1 MGGGK
6 SQTSTQSVSIPP
18 EVLAR
23 YNSVNAQAQ
32 TAAAN
37 PFQPY
42 TGEFVA
48 PVNAQQQAGISATNT
63 AASQAQPYYGA
74 ATQQLGQAQGQ
85 GQGYLG
91 AATGAAFA
99 GAMPVNPSGLDV
111 NAYMNPYT
119 QNVVGATQ
127 AALNQQFGQQN
138 AAQQAQAIKAGAF
151 GGERAGLQNAQLQG
165 QQALTESQAIAPL
178 YQANYNQAL
187 AAAQQQQGVGLS
199 AAQANRTALQ
209 GLGSQLA
216 GLGQQGFTQGA
227 TTAQQLA
234 GLGTGAQTAA
244 LQGAQA
250 QTAAGTLQQQTQ
262 QAGDTAQYQQ
272 YLQQQGYPFQ
282 VAQFLAGIAEGTGA
296 LSGSTT
302 TTTQPAGFFSD
313 ERLKTDVK
321 EIGKTNDGQKIYS
334 YKYKGDDRTQI
345 GLMAQDVEKSHPNAV
360 GLMGGYKTVDYKKA
374 TEDAERPA
382 RATGGLIPAEFD
394 ASSMGGAVTSDM
406 AGEAYARGGYALGGD
421 PSNPYGAAG
430 YVPSAPQFAPHQLMI
445 APGLRAPPQSGMSTA
460 MQTGKDIQGLY
471 NFGKS
476 GLVGTEA
483 TKDSPAS
490 AGLVGG
496 QGSLSG
502 KNIFSEAKDWLNKP
516 STAASGGLI
525 APREYA
531 DGGDVDPY
539 ELTSDP
545 LKKTIEEQKVTQLS
559 LPKSNSTPGSSQSG
573 LGQLTLGLGAA
584 KGLYDMGSGV
594 ASGLGSLGTGFSSAA
609 NAGTLDSVLG
619 SGFSAANIG
628 LADAGA
634 SAAAPGI
641 MGSIGSFLGSLGPA
655 GFLLGAKDGGSVPS
669 YASGGRGHFEDG
681 GEAFTDPDKLQNILS
696 SGSKAPNQLPL
707 SYNLDDSTQL
717 RGSGLWSGPYA
728 QYGGGLSVGLG
739 GGHFDVDLSR
749 GQAPNSPA
757 QYRGMAK
764 WSKSFASGGLI
775 PRQAHADGD
784 RVLPLSQDVVDA
796 APGLVPADGTID
808 QPTGIPADAEGLV
821 VDQKPA
827 EPKYSPEEL
836 SKFGKAAVQHIIGTE
851 SGGDPRARAATSS
864 AAGLGQFTDSTA
876 QSVLQRHPEIA
887 QGVEYNPKQKGFAAT
902 LPAEVQQAMIAAHA
916 VDQAGILSRQG
927 FEPTPQNIKA
937 NWFLGEA
944 GGPAF
949 LKGLQRD
956 PTAPGYLLAG
966 TDQVNKNQNVFFNKD
981 GSPRSAQE
989 VMDKINGGGG
999 GGGGRGPVPP
1009 GVMGGTPTPRTDSDG
1024 SGLIDKAT
1032 SSSFLV
1038 PALGFLGSMLAS
1050 QRPTLGG
1057 ALGEGLL
1064 GGTGAYMAQQK
1075 QDAQLQAMQ
1084 PVIAQRNVEALTA
1097 LSSGLKQYNAMNGTN
1112 LTLEQFSKLK
1122 PGEIARYAGPAAVAA
1137 VSGQQ
1142 TGATPYSYTPDELSS
1157 LVIHHPGGVDI
1168 PASADPGY
1176 LNAYKAHYASFG
1188 DNPYGK
1194 SQMAFAD
1201 KALEQSKQS
1210 TLSSAGEVI
1219 PTPGV
1224 LSSAQQGAIAAEK
1237 ARGASSFNEEGQKF
1251 RGEAPKILYALNE
1264 LENVAT
1270 QFRSGADAA
1279 AQANFDR
1286 IMSMIDPNYKHP
1298 ELHSGAGANY
1308 DTAVKDAMYIGLNQL
1323 QGLSPRAPAAELGA
1337 IRQTIPNINLEPGA
1351 VQNIVAKTKADIGY
1365 KQKMYDAFDIDKD
1378 LDVSKFQKEFM
1389 AANPYEEYAKQV
1401 KSSMTPALGTAQQ
1414 RSQPAIPQSQLVTG
1428 KVYKDAS
1435 GVQKKWNGSGWE
1447 NP

>member
-6 SQTSTQSVSIPP
+6 SQTSTQSVAIPP

-23 YNSVNAQAQ
+23 YNSVNATAEK
-32 TAAAN
+32 AAAT
-37 PFQPY
+37 PFQAY
-42 TGEFVA
+42 GGEFVA
-48 PVNAQQQAGISATNT
+48 PVNQQQQAGIAGTN
-63 AASQAQPYYGA
+63 AAANQAQPYYQA
-74 ATQQLGQAQGQ
+74 ATNASMAGGQA
-85 GQGYLG
+85 
-91 AATGAAFA
+91 
-99 GAMPVNPSGLDV
+99 VDPSKLDV

-119 QNVVGATQ
+119 QNVVNATQ
-127 AALNQQFGQQN
+127 AAMNQQFGQQN
-138 AAQQAQAIKAGAF
+138 AAQQAQAIKSGAF
-151 GGERAGLQNAQLQG
+151 GGERAGLQNAQLAG
-165 QQALTESQAIAPL
+165 QQSLAESQAISPL
-178 YQANYNQAL
+178 YQNAYNTAL
-187 AAAQQQQGVGLS
+187 QTATQQQGVGLS
-199 AAQANRTALQ
+199 AAQANRAAQQ
-209 GLGSQLA
+209 GMASQLA
-216 GLGQQGFTQGA
+216 GLGTS
-227 TTAQQLA
+227 
-234 GLGTGAQTAA
+234 AQTAA

-282 VAQFLAGIAEGTGA
+282 TAQFLAGIAEGTGA

-313 ERLKTDVK
+313 ERLKTDIK

-430 YVPSAPQFAPHQLMI
+430 YVPSAPQSAPHQLMI

-476 GLVGTEA
+476 GLVGTAA

-490 AGLVGG
+490 AGLLGG
-496 QGSLSG
+496 QGNLSG
-502 KNIFSEAKDWLNKP
+502 KNVFSELKDWMSTP
-516 STAASGGLI
+516 SAAASGGLI
-525 APREYA
+525 GPHGYA

-539 ELTSDP
+539 ELSRDP

-559 LPKSNSTPGSSQSG
+559 LPKSNATPGSSQSG
-573 LGQLTLGLGAA
+573 LGQLTQGLGAA
-584 KGLYDMGSGV
+584 KSLYGMGSDV

-609 NAGTLDSVLG
+609 NAGALDSALG
-619 SGFSAANIG
+619 PGFFASNIG
-628 LADAGA
+628 LGAEGA
-634 SAAAPGI
+634 SAAAPGV
-641 MGSIGSFLGSLGPA
+641 MGSIGSFFGSLGPA
-655 GFLLGAKDGGSVPS
+655 GFLLGAKDGG
-669 YASGGRGHFEDG
+669 A
-681 GEAFTDPDKLQNILS
+681 
-696 SGSKAPNQLPL
+696 
-707 SYNLDDSTQL
+707 
-717 RGSGLWSGPYA
+717 
-728 QYGGGLSVGLG
+728 
-739 GGHFDVDLSR
+739 
-749 GQAPNSPA
+749 
-757 QYRGMAK
+757 
-764 WSKSFASGGLI
+764 I

-808 QPTGIPADAEGLV
+808 QPTGIPADAKGLV

-827 EPKYSPEEL
+827 DTGALFANLEDKYGLPSGYLNRTWQIESTSGKKMENPNSDARGHFQFIPGTQKMMGLKDPYDLAESADAAARYAAQNKEL
-836 SKFGKAAVQHIIGTE
+836 LKNNGIDNPTAAQLYLAHQQGGLGALRLMNSTDRPASNAVGSDAAIALN
-851 SGGDPRARAATSS
+851 GGDPTMPGS
-864 AAGLGQFTDSTA
+864 AFANKTMAMFDKT
-876 QSVLQRHPEIA
+876 
-887 QGVEYNPKQKGFAAT
+887 QGAPT
-902 LPAEVQQAMIAAHA
+902 RS
-916 VDQAGILSRQG
+916 LS
-927 FEPTPQNIKA
+927 
-937 NWFLGEA
+937 
-944 GGPAF
+944 
-949 LKGLQRD
+949 D
-956 PTAPGYLLAG
+956 
-966 TDQVNKNQNVFFNKD
+966 V
-981 GSPRSAQE
+981 PR
-989 VMDKINGGGG
+989 
-999 GGGGRGPVPP
+999 PP

-1188 DNPYGK
+1188 ENPYGK

-1201 KALEQSKQS
+1201 KALEQAKTS

>member
-6 SQTSTQSVSIPP
+6 SQTSTQTVSIPP

-32 TAAAN
+32 TAADT

-42 TGEFVA
+42 GGEFVA
-48 PVNAQQQAGISATNT
+48 PVNRQQQAGMSATDV
-63 AASQAQPYYGA
+63 ASTQAQPYYGA
-74 ATQQLGQAQGQ
+74 ATQQLGQAQQQ

-91 AATGAAFA
+91 AATGQLGQASQTGGGYAGLAGQYYGQAQGSAAPYYQAATQGTQQAVA
-99 GAMPVNPSGLDV
+99 GAQPYQAGATMAALAGAQSVDPSQLNVGQ
-111 NAYMNPYT
+111 YMNPYT
-119 QNVVGATQ
+119 QNVVNATQ
-127 AALNQQFGQQN
+127 AALGQQFGQQN
-138 AAQQAQAIKAGAF
+138 AAQQAQAIQAGAF
-151 GGERAGLQNAQLQG
+151 GGERAGLQRAQLAG
-165 QQALTESQAIAPL
+165 QQALTESQAISPL
-178 YQANYNQAL
+178 YQQNYQQAL
-187 AAAQQQQGVGLS
+187 TAAQQQQGVGLQ
-199 AAQANRTALQ
+199 AAQANRSALQ
-209 GLGSQLA
+209 GLAPQLASLGQQGYGQQLGAAQQMA
-216 GLGQQGFTQGA
+216 GLGQALYGQNVGLGQAAQALGQQQYGQGAQTAQQLAALGQQGYTQGTNA
-227 TTAQQLA
+227 AQQLA

-250 QTAAGTLQQQTQ
+250 QIGAGTLQQQTQ
-262 QAGDTAQYQQ
+262 QAGDTAKYQQ

-282 VAQFLAGIAEGTGA
+282 AAQFLAGIAEGTGA

-302 TTTQPAGFFSD
+302 ATTQPAGFFSD

-345 GLMAQDVEKSHPNAV
+345 GLMAQDVEKSHPDAV

-406 AGEAYARGGYALGGD
+406 AGEAYARGGYIAGGLVDPNDISALLAQQQKSFGPFSQQGLSSGMPGGA
-421 PSNPYGAAG
+421 SGAGFVPQQQMHISKLITAG
-430 YVPSAPQFAPHQLMI
+430 GMP
-445 APGLRAPPQSGMSTA
+445 RAPQSGMSNA

-471 NFGKS
+471 NLGKQ
-476 GLVGTEA
+476 GLVGSAPTSS
-483 TKDSPAS
+483 DPSGD
-490 AGLVGG
+490 AGLIGG
-496 QGSLSG
+496 QGSMSG
-502 KNIFSEAKDWLNKP
+502 KNVFSDLKDWMNKP
-516 STAASGGLI
+516 SAAATGGLI
-525 APREYA
+525 VPGRYA
-531 DGGDVDPY
+531 AGGDVDPY
-539 ELTSDP
+539 ELSRDP
-545 LKKTIEEQKVTQLS
+545 LKKTIEEQKVNQLS
-559 LPKSNSTPGSSQSG
+559 LPKMGGAPGSPQSG
-573 LGQLTLGLGAA
+573 LGQLTQGLGAA
-584 KGLYDMGSGV
+584 KSLYDLGSG
-594 ASGLGSLGTGFSSAA
+594 AAGMMGLGSA
-609 NAGTLDSVLG
+609 
-619 SGFSAANIG
+619 
-628 LADAGA
+628 
-634 SAAAPGI
+634 
-641 MGSIGSFLGSLGPA
+641 
-655 GFLLGAKDGGSVPS
+655 
-669 YASGGRGHFEDG
+669 
-681 GEAFTDPDKLQNILS
+681 
-696 SGSKAPNQLPL
+696 
-707 SYNLDDSTQL
+707 
-717 RGSGLWSGPYA
+717 
-728 QYGGGLSVGLG
+728 GGG
-739 GGHFDVDLSR
+739 
-749 GQAPNSPA
+749 AMA
-757 QYRGMAK
+757 GMAGGDIGEMLLMAPLG
-764 WSKSFASGGLI
+764 FASGGLI
-775 PRQAHADGD
+775 PRGHFEKGGDAD
-784 RVLPLSQDVVDA
+784 LPISQDVVEA

-808 QPTGIPADAEGLV
+808 QPTGIPPEAKGLV

-827 EPKYSPEEL
+827 APSLESDSTMGLIAKHEKFKPTPYWDVNHLRAGFGSDTVTLPDGTVKPVDENTRVTVEDAERDLARRKMESQGQIRAAVGDDAWNKLDPGAQDALTSTTYNYGRLPGTVAQAVQGGNKSDIAAAVNNLGYDNEGVNAGRRAQEASMIDPDGKYAPVT
-836 SKFGKAAVQHIIGTE
+836 GKAKTSMG
-851 SGGDPRARAATSS
+851 AAASQMAGPGAPSSTS
-864 AAGLGQFTDSTA
+864 
-876 QSVLQRHPEIA
+876 
-887 QGVEYNPKQKGFAAT
+887 
-902 LPAEVQQAMIAAHA
+902 
-916 VDQAGILSRQG
+916 
-927 FEPTPQNIKA
+927 
-937 NWFLGEA
+937 
-944 GGPAF
+944 
-949 LKGLQRD
+949 
-956 PTAPGYLLAG
+956 
-966 TDQVNKNQNVFFNKD
+966 
-981 GSPRSAQE
+981 
-989 VMDKINGGGG
+989 
-999 GGGGRGPVPP
+999 
-1009 GVMGGTPTPRTDSDG
+1009 SDG

-1188 DNPYGK
+1188 ENPYGK

>member
-187 AAAQQQQGVGLS
+187 AAAQQQQGVGLL

-216 GLGQQGFTQGA
+216 GLGQQGFVQGT

-302 TTTQPAGFFSD
+302 TTTQPAGFFSSD
-313 ERLKTDVK
+313 ERLKTNVK

-345 GLMAQDVEKSHPNAV
+345 GLMAQDVEKKHPNAV

-430 YVPSAPQFAPHQLMI
+430 YVPSAPQSAPHQLMI

-476 GLVGTEA
+476 GLVGTAA

-490 AGLVGG
+490 AGLLGG
-496 QGSLSG
+496 QGNLSG
-502 KNIFSEAKDWLNKP
+502 KNVFSDLKDLMSTP
-516 STAASGGLI
+516 SAAASGGLI
-525 APREYA
+525 VPGRYA
-531 DGGDVDPY
+531 AGGDVDPY
-539 ELTSDP
+539 DLTSDP
-545 LKKTIEEQKVTQLS
+545 LKETINEQKANQLS
-559 LPKSNSTPGSSQSG
+559 LPKMGGTPGSPQSG
-573 LGQLTLGLGAA
+573 ASQISAGLGL
-584 KGLYDMGSGV
+584 
-594 ASGLGSLGTGFSSAA
+594 A
-609 NAGTLDSVLG
+609 NAGMNFAENVPEFLAM
-619 SGFSAANIG
+619 FAANG
-628 LADAGA
+628 GA
-634 SAAAPGI
+634 
-641 MGSIGSFLGSLGPA
+641 
-655 GFLLGAKDGGSVPS
+655 V
-669 YASGGRGHFEDG
+669 
-681 GEAFTDPDKLQNILS
+681 
-696 SGSKAPNQLPL
+696 
-707 SYNLDDSTQL
+707 
-717 RGSGLWSGPYA
+717 
-728 QYGGGLSVGLG
+728 
-739 GGHFDVDLSR
+739 
-749 GQAPNSPA
+749 
-757 QYRGMAK
+757 
-764 WSKSFASGGLI
+764 
-775 PRQAHADGD
+775 PRQAHADGGLIPRGHFEKGGD
-784 RVLPLSQDVVDA
+784 ADLPISQDVVEA
-796 APGLVPADGTID
+796 APGLVPANGTID
-808 QPTGIPADAEGLV
+808 QPTGIPADAKGLV

-827 EPKYSPEEL
+827 DTGALFANLEDKYGLPSGYLNRTWQIESTSGKKMENPNSNARGHFQFIPDTQKMMGLKDPYNLAESADAAARYAAQNKEL
-836 SKFGKAAVQHIIGTE
+836 LKNNGIDNPTAAQLYLAHQQGGLGALRLMNSTDRPASNAVGSDAAIALN
-851 SGGDPRARAATSS
+851 GGDPTMP
-864 AAGLGQFTDSTA
+864 G
-876 QSVLQRHPEIA
+876 SVFA
-887 QGVEYNPKQKGFAAT
+887 NKTMAMFDKTQGAPT
-902 LPAEVQQAMIAAHA
+902 RS
-916 VDQAGILSRQG
+916 LS
-927 FEPTPQNIKA
+927 
-937 NWFLGEA
+937 
-944 GGPAF
+944 
-949 LKGLQRD
+949 D
-956 PTAPGYLLAG
+956 
-966 TDQVNKNQNVFFNKD
+966 V
-981 GSPRSAQE
+981 PR
-989 VMDKINGGGG
+989 
-999 GGGGRGPVPP
+999 PP

-1050 QRPTLGG
+1050 QRHTFGG

-1176 LNAYKAHYASFG
+1176 LNAYKAHYARFG
-1188 DNPYGK
+1188 ENPYGK

-1201 KALEQSKQS
+1201 KALEQAKTS

>member
-216 GLGQQGFTQGA
+216 GLGQQGFTQGT

-313 ERLKTDVK
+313 ERLKTDIK

-345 GLMAQDVEKSHPNAV
+345 GLMAQDVEKSHPDAV

-430 YVPSAPQFAPHQLMI
+430 YVPSAPQSVPHQLMI

-476 GLVGTEA
+476 GLVGTAA

-490 AGLVGG
+490 AGLLGG
-496 QGSLSG
+496 QGNLSG
-502 KNIFSEAKDWLNKP
+502 KNVFSDLKDGMSTP
-516 STAASGGLI
+516 SAAASGGLI
-525 APREYA
+525 APHGYA

-539 ELTSDP
+539 ELSRDP
-545 LKKTIEEQKVTQLS
+545 LKKTIEEQKVTQLL

-573 LGQLTLGLGAA
+573 LGQLTQGLGAA

-609 NAGTLDSVLG
+609 NAGTLDSALG
-619 SGFSAANIG
+619 AGFFADNIG
-628 LADAGA
+628 LGAAGA

-655 GFLLGAKDGGSVPS
+655 GFLLGAKDGG
-669 YASGGRGHFEDG
+669 A
-681 GEAFTDPDKLQNILS
+681 
-696 SGSKAPNQLPL
+696 
-707 SYNLDDSTQL
+707 
-717 RGSGLWSGPYA
+717 
-728 QYGGGLSVGLG
+728 
-739 GGHFDVDLSR
+739 
-749 GQAPNSPA
+749 
-757 QYRGMAK
+757 
-764 WSKSFASGGLI
+764 I

-784 RVLPLSQDVVDA
+784 RVIPDYSAEADLPSAGAQEAGLAHDPDASFQRASENLLKREGGLGVDNNGALVNFGMNQA
-796 APGLVPADGTID
+796 AHPEINVRDLTKEDAIRKYRSDYWNPIGGDKLPPDLANVALDTAAMAGPA
-808 QPTGIPADAEGLV
+808 
-821 VDQKPA
+821 
-827 EPKYSPEEL
+827 
-836 SKFGKAAVQHIIGTE
+836 KARNLLQS
-851 SGGDPRARAATSS
+851 SGGDPVDMLHQRQQFLQNLVSS
-864 AAGLGQFTDSTA
+864 GKLND
-876 QSVLQRHPEIA
+876 
-887 QGVEYNPKQKGFAAT
+887 
-902 LPAEVQQAMIAAHA
+902 
-916 VDQAGILSRQG
+916 
-927 FEPTPQNIKA
+927 
-937 NWFLGEA
+937 
-944 GGPAF
+944 
-949 LKGLQRD
+949 
-956 PTAPGYLLAG
+956 
-966 TDQVNKNQNVFFNKD
+966 D
-981 GSPRSAQE
+981 GSPRYGPNVAKSWQNRYESMLGELGAKPQ
-989 VMDKINGGGG
+989 VNLSGPTPKGVVGGGIDSTPPSG
-999 GGGGRGPVPP
+999 GEGKKSLGDIV
-1009 GVMGGTPTPRTDSDG
+1009 
-1024 SGLIDKAT
+1024 T
-1032 SSSFLV
+1032 SEGFVV

-1050 QRPTLGG
+1050 QRPTFGG

-1064 GGTGAYMAQQK
+1064 GGTGAYMAQQRQNALIDQTQVK
-1075 QDAQLQAMQ
+1075 TAADAINAAKSSLDFQNKIVYGKNMTPMLMSKWIALTPQQQAEFGLAGGALAAPYVTKAVNQFMQ
-1084 PVIAQRNVEALTA
+1084 PSLQVPPISQEKTPGQILEIRKPEEPSAVQTSAAPNIVQSPFSVLGQASVENAKHELANSFDPMNSAIAAQKSADYAKRT
-1097 LSSGLKQYNAMNGTN
+1097 SSGA
-1112 LTLEQFSKLK
+1112 
-1122 PGEIARYAGPAAVAA
+1122 EIARANYQNIGSLATA
-1137 VSGQQ
+1137 VSSRIQNMGMDTPGTAFAGRNELVKIANTISGAVGGQPISEGPDNEDKIQ
-1142 TGATPYSYTPDELSS
+1142 KLAKIGGAETAKNYGQESNEALNTMISAFPNGNMGKDAQADLTAHMAMLNVKAQDKDDHQNQYAKMAGTQGFTEAGIAFDKDNSNRYMPEKNLYKQAILRAPDQVRQMYSGGATPTQIDAFFKELS
-1157 LVIHHPGGVDI
+1157 
-1168 PASADPGY
+1168 
-1176 LNAYKAHYASFG
+1176 
-1188 DNPYGK
+1188 
-1194 SQMAFAD
+1194 
-1201 KALEQSKQS
+1201 KQ
-1210 TLSSAGEVI
+1210 T
-1219 PTPGV
+1219 
-1224 LSSAQQGAIAAEK
+1224 
-1237 ARGASSFNEEGQKF
+1237 
-1251 RGEAPKILYALNE
+1251 
-1264 LENVAT
+1264 
-1270 QFRSGADAA
+1270 
-1279 AQANFDR
+1279 
-1286 IMSMIDPNYKHP
+1286 
-1298 ELHSGAGANY
+1298 
-1308 DTAVKDAMYIGLNQL
+1308 
-1323 QGLSPRAPAAELGA
+1323 
-1337 IRQTIPNINLEPGA
+1337 
-1351 VQNIVAKTKADIGY
+1351 
-1365 KQKMYDAFDIDKD
+1365 
-1378 LDVSKFQKEFM
+1378 
-1389 AANPYEEYAKQV
+1389 
-1401 KSSMTPALGTAQQ
+1401 
-1414 RSQPAIPQSQLVTG
+1414 
-1428 KVYKDAS
+1428 
-1435 GVQKKWNGSGWE
+1435 GVQYMPNMSRYFVRGQ
-1447 NP
+1447 

>member
-32 TAAAN
+32 TAAAT

-42 TGEFVA
+42 GGEFVA
-48 PVNAQQQAGISATNT
+48 PVNQQQQAGMSATDV
-63 AASQAQPYYGA
+63 ASTQAQPYYGA
-74 ATQQLGQAQGQ
+74 ATQQLGQAAQQGQ
-85 GQGYLG
+85 SYLG
-91 AATGAAFA
+91 AATGQLGQASQTGGGYAGLAGQYYGQAQGSAAPYYQAATQGTQQAVA
-99 GAMPVNPSGLDV
+99 GAQPYQAGATMAALAGAQSVDPSQLNVGQ
-111 NAYMNPYT
+111 YMNPYT
-119 QNVVGATQ
+119 QNVVNATQ
-127 AALNQQFGQQN
+127 AALGQQFGQQN
-138 AAQQAQAIKAGAF
+138 AAQQAQAIQAGAF
-151 GGERAGLQNAQLQG
+151 GGERAGLQRAQLAG
-165 QQALTESQAIAPL
+165 QQALTESQAISPL
-178 YQANYNQAL
+178 YQQNYQQAL
-187 AAAQQQQGVGLS
+187 TAAQQQQGVGLQ
-199 AAQANRTALQ
+199 AAQANRSALQ
-209 GLGSQLA
+209 GLAPQLASLGQQGYGQQLGAAQQMA
-216 GLGQQGFTQGA
+216 GLGQALYGQNVGLGQAAQALGQQQYGQGA
-227 TTAQQLA
+227 QTAQQLAALGQQGYAQGTNAAQQLA

-250 QTAAGTLQQQTQ
+250 QIGAGTLQQQTQ

-345 GLMAQDVEKSHPNAV
+345 GLMAQDVEKSHPDAV

-430 YVPSAPQFAPHQLMI
+430 YVPSAPQSAPHQLMI

-460 MQTGKDIQGLY
+460 MQTGKDIQDLY

-476 GLVGTEA
+476 GLVGTAA

-490 AGLVGG
+490 AGLLGG
-496 QGSLSG
+496 QGNLSG
-502 KNIFSEAKDWLNKP
+502 KNVFSDLKDLMNKP
-516 STAASGGLI
+516 SAAATGGLI
-525 APREYA
+525 GPHGYA

-539 ELTSDP
+539 ELSRDP

-559 LPKSNSTPGSSQSG
+559 LPKSNATPGSSQSG
-573 LGQLTLGLGAA
+573 LGQLTQGLGAA
-584 KGLYDMGSGV
+584 KSLYGMGSDV

-609 NAGTLDSVLG
+609 NAGALDSALG
-619 SGFSAANIG
+619 PGFFASNIG
-628 LADAGA
+628 LGAEGA
-634 SAAAPGI
+634 SAAAPGV
-641 MGSIGSFLGSLGPA
+641 MGSIGSFFGSLGPA
-655 GFLLGAKDGGSVPS
+655 GFLLGAKDGG
-669 YASGGRGHFEDG
+669 A
-681 GEAFTDPDKLQNILS
+681 
-696 SGSKAPNQLPL
+696 
-707 SYNLDDSTQL
+707 
-717 RGSGLWSGPYA
+717 
-728 QYGGGLSVGLG
+728 
-739 GGHFDVDLSR
+739 
-749 GQAPNSPA
+749 
-757 QYRGMAK
+757 
-764 WSKSFASGGLI
+764 I

-808 QPTGIPADAEGLV
+808 QPTGIPADAKGLI
-821 VDQKPA
+821 VDQKPDRSLPRNVRNNNPGNIEA
-827 EPKYSPEEL
+827 SEWAQKQPGYAGSDGRFAIFEKPEH
-836 SKFGKAAVQHIIGTE
+836 GAAAMDNLLMGYANRGLTTPADIIGRW
-851 SGGDPRARAATSS
+851 SPSSDP
-864 AAGLGQFTDSTA
+864 G
-876 QSVLQRHPEIA
+876 
-887 QGVEYNPKQKGFAAT
+887 N
-902 LPAEVQQAMIAAHA
+902 
-916 VDQAGILSRQG
+916 
-927 FEPTPQNIKA
+927 
-937 NWFLGEA
+937 
-944 GGPAF
+944 
-949 LKGLQRD
+949 
-956 PTAPGYLLAG
+956 APGSTSNYVKYVA
-966 TDQVNKNQNVFFNKD
+966 NKLNVGPN
-981 GSPRSAQE
+981 
-989 VMDKINGGGG
+989 DKIDMSDPAV
-999 GGGGRGPVPP
+999 RADLASA
-1009 GVMGGTPTPRTDSDG
+1009 MTQMEGGTGKTKTNMGEVASQMAGPSAPSSTTSDG

-1188 DNPYGK
+1188 ENPYGK

-1201 KALEQSKQS
+1201 KALEQAKTS

>member
-32 TAAAN
+32 TAAAT

-42 TGEFVA
+42 GGEFVA
-48 PVNAQQQAGISATNT
+48 PVNQQQQAGMSATDV
-63 AASQAQPYYGA
+63 ASTQAQPYYGA
-74 ATQQLGQAQGQ
+74 ATQQLGQAAQQGQ
-85 GQGYLG
+85 SYLG
-91 AATGAAFA
+91 AATGQLGQASQTGGGYAGLAGQYYGQAQGSAAPYYQAATQGTQQAVA
-99 GAMPVNPSGLDV
+99 GAQPYQAGATMAALAGAQGVDPSQLNVGQ
-111 NAYMNPYT
+111 YMNPYT
-119 QNVVGATQ
+119 QNVVNATQ
-127 AALNQQFGQQN
+127 AALGQQFGQQN
-138 AAQQAQAIKAGAF
+138 AAQQAQAIQAGAF
-151 GGERAGLQNAQLQG
+151 GGERAGLQSAQLAG
-165 QQALTESQAIAPL
+165 QQALTESQAISPL
-178 YQANYNQAL
+178 YQQNYQQAL
-187 AAAQQQQGVGLS
+187 AAAQQQQGVGLQ
-199 AAQANRTALQ
+199 AAQANRAALQ
-209 GLGSQLA
+209 GLAPQLASLGQQGYGQQLGAAQQMA
-216 GLGQQGFTQGA
+216 GLGQALYGQNVGLGQATQALGQQQYGQGA
-227 TTAQQLA
+227 QTAQQLAALGQQGYAQGTNAAQQLA

-250 QTAAGTLQQQTQ
+250 QIGAGTLAQQTQ

-345 GLMAQDVEKSHPNAV
+345 GLMAQDVEKKHPNAV

-406 AGEAYARGGYALGGD
+406 AGEEYARGGYALGGD

-430 YVPSAPQFAPHQLMI
+430 YVPSAPQSAPHQLMI

-476 GLVGTEA
+476 GLMGTAA

-490 AGLVGG
+490 AGLIGG
-496 QGSLSG
+496 QGSMSG
-502 KNIFSEAKDWLNKP
+502 KNVFSDLKDWMNTP
-516 STAASGGLI
+516 SAAATGGLI
-525 APREYA
+525 VPGRYA
-531 DGGDVDPY
+531 AGGDVDPY
-539 ELTSDP
+539 DLTSDP
-545 LKKTIEEQKVTQLS
+545 LKETINEQKANQLS
-559 LPKSNSTPGSSQSG
+559 LPKMGGTPGSPQSG
-573 LGQLTLGLGAA
+573 LGQLTQGLGAA
-584 KGLYDMGSGV
+584 KSLYDLGSG
-594 ASGLGSLGTGFSSAA
+594 AAGMMGLGSA
-609 NAGTLDSVLG
+609 
-619 SGFSAANIG
+619 
-628 LADAGA
+628 
-634 SAAAPGI
+634 
-641 MGSIGSFLGSLGPA
+641 
-655 GFLLGAKDGGSVPS
+655 
-669 YASGGRGHFEDG
+669 
-681 GEAFTDPDKLQNILS
+681 
-696 SGSKAPNQLPL
+696 
-707 SYNLDDSTQL
+707 
-717 RGSGLWSGPYA
+717 
-728 QYGGGLSVGLG
+728 GGG
-739 GGHFDVDLSR
+739 
-749 GQAPNSPA
+749 AMA
-757 QYRGMAK
+757 GMAGGDIGEMLLMAPLG
-764 WSKSFASGGLI
+764 FASGGLI
-775 PRQAHADGD
+775 PRGHFEKGGDAD
-784 RVLPLSQDVVDA
+784 LPISQDVVEA

-808 QPTGIPADAEGLV
+808 QPTGIPAEAKGLV

-827 EPKYSPEEL
+827 EPKYNQDDISR
-836 SKFGKAAVQHIIGTE
+836 FGNAAVSHIIGTE
-851 SGGDPRARAATSS
+851 SGGDAKAQAKTSS
-864 AAGLGQFTDSTA
+864 AAGLGQFTDGTA
-876 QSVLQRHPEIA
+876 RTVIQRHPELV
-887 QGVEYNPKQKGFAAT
+887 QGIDYDPTQRGFAAT
-902 LPAEVQQAMIAAHA
+902 LPADVQKAMIAAHA
-916 VDQAGILSRQG
+916 TDQASLLANQG

-937 NWFLGEA
+937 NWFFGES

-949 LKGLQRD
+949 LKGMQRD
-956 PTAPGYLLAG
+956 PSSPGYLLANP
-966 TDQVNKNQNVFFNKD
+966 DQVKANQSVFFNQD
-981 GSPRSAQE
+981 GSPKTAGE
-989 VMDKINGGGG
+989 VYRQINGGGG
-999 GGGGRGPVPP
+999 GEGGPKPP
-1009 GVMGGTPTPRTDSDG
+1009 GVMGGTPTPRAEGDG
-1024 SGLIDKAT
+1024 PGLIDKAT

-1122 PGEIARYAGPAAVAA
+1122 PGEIAKYAGPAAVAA

-1157 LVIHHPGGVDI
+1157 LVIHHPGGIDI

-1188 DNPYGK
+1188 ENPYGK

-1201 KALEQSKQS
+1201 KALEQAKTS

-1224 LSSAQQGAIAAEK
+1224 LSSAQQSAIAAEK
-1237 ARGASSFNEEGQKF
+1237 AKDASAFNNAGQAF
-1251 RGEAPKILYALNE
+1251 RNESPKILYALDE
-1264 LENVAT
+1264 LENVAS
-1270 QFRSGADAA
+1270 QFRSGADSA

-1308 DTAVKDAMYIGLNQL
+1308 DTALKDAMYIGLNRL
-1323 QGLSPRAPAAELGA
+1323 EGLSPRAPAAMLGA
-1337 IRQTIPNINLEPGA
+1337 VRQVIPNMNLEPGA

-1365 KQKMYDAFDIDKD
+1365 TQKMYDAFDIDKD

-1389 AANPYEEYAKQV
+1389 ADNPYDQYAKQV